1 MTNFE
6 RAKLMIDAMM
16 PIADL
21 HERDATA
28 EESVKRRLQMLT
40 EEYGGRLLNSGRNPI
55 DYSKITTHIA
65 YTYRSLPAHSDWMYK
80 ALTHARKS
88 VLAKMT
94 GKKVRVACIGGGP
107 GSDMLGVLK
116 FANENSLND
125 KKFAFAVLDR
135 EKAWNGC
142 RRHLVDTFEGELS
155 VSQKHINLDL
165 ANGSPWTTNWGWL
178 DADIFTFSFVLSEVW
193 SFNEKRSVSEF
204 IDRVIGGAGEGAIFC
219 YVDNGGDN
227 FIPLMEA
234 EFDNRPDLR
243 RIFSRDFSRLLMS
256 YEEQS
261 SAVEATYGT
270 IFGQSPKLKG
280 NVSMRVWKKI

>member
-21 HERDATA
+21 RVRNATTEA
-28 EESVKRRLQMLT
+28 VVKHRLQMLT
-40 EEYGGRLLNSGRNPI
+40 GEYGRRLLNSGREPI

-80 ALTHARKS
+80 ALTY
-88 VLAKMT
+88 AKTLILSKLT

-116 FANENSLND
+116 FANENNLND

-142 RRHLVDTFEGELS
+142 RKHLIDTFEGEMD

-165 ANGSPWTTNWGWL
+165 ANGSPWATNWNWL
-178 DADIFTFSFVLSEVW
+178 EADIFTFSFVLSEVW

-204 IDRVIGGAGEGAIFC
+204 IDRVIGGAHEGAIFC

-234 EFDNRPDLR
+234 EFDNRPDLQ
-243 RIFSRDFSRLLMS
+243 RIVSRDFSRLLMS
-256 YEEQS
+256 SEEQC
-261 SAVEATYGT
+261 SAVEATYRNR
-270 IFGQSPKLKG
+270 FGQSPKLTG
-280 NVSMRVWKKI
+280 NVSMRIWKKI